1 MLAEKKHPRSLTPK
15 PTVAEAKMWE
25 RVYPA
30 TSRGIKPLPPAKI
43 SVPFGSGSVHWAS
56 PMRQPTSDLRIR
68 TAQPLLS
75 PAMLEEDLPL
85 GESGAA
91 LVDAARRA
99 IGDILRG
106 RDDRLLAVV
115 GPCSIH
121 DPAAALAYARQLK
134 PVADRL
140 ARDLLVVMRV
150 YFEKPRTT
158 IGWKGLINDPHLDGS
173 FQVNTGLRLA
183 RRLMLDIN
191 AAGLP
196 IGTEFLDTTLGQYYA
211 DLVSWA
217 AIGARTTESQI
228 HRELASGLSMPVGF
242 KNRTDGDLQVAVDAI
257 VSARHPHC
265 FPSLTREGAAAVL
278 ATTGNPE
285 GHIVLRGGS
294 RSGPNYDHATVH
306 EAEILLREAGALPAV
321 LVDCSHG
328 NSGKNPAQ
336 QVKVAA
342 DIAAQVAAG
351 ERALIGFML
360 ESNLVGGSQVH
371 EPGRPLTP
379 GQSIT
384 DACLSFEE
392 TLPLLETLAAAAA
405 ARRAGR

>member
-1 MLAEKKHPRSLTPK
+1 
-15 PTVAEAKMWE
+15 
-25 RVYPA
+25 
-30 TSRGIKPLPPAKI
+30 
-43 SVPFGSGSVHWAS
+43 
-56 PMRQPTSDLRIR
+56 MRQPTSDIRIL
-68 TAQPLLS
+68 TARPLVS
-75 PAMLEEDLPL
+75 PAILEEDLPL
-85 GESGAA
+85 AESGAA
-91 LVDAARRA
+91 LVQAARRTVSE
-99 IGDILRG
+99 ILQG
-106 RDDRLLAVV
+106 RDDRLIAIV

-121 DPAAALAYARQLK
+121 DPAAALEYARQLK

-158 IGWKGLINDPHLDGS
+158 VGWKGLINDPKLDGS

-183 RRLMLDIN
+183 RQLMLDVN
-191 AAGLP
+191 QAGLP

-211 DLVSWA
+211 DLVTWA

-265 FPSLTREGAAAVL
+265 FPSLTREGAPAVL

-285 GHIVLRGGS
+285 GHMVLRGGS
-294 RSGPNYDHATVH
+294 RTGPNYDAKHIAHAV
-306 EAEILLREAGALPAV
+306 ELLTQSGSLPVV

-328 NSGKNPAQ
+328 NSGKKHDQQPA
-336 QVKVAA
+336 VAA
-342 DIAAQVAAG
+342 DVAAQVAAG
-351 ERALIGFML
+351 SHAIIGVML
-360 ESNLVGGSQVH
+360 ESNLVGGAQTH
-371 EPGRPLTP
+371 EPGKPLKH

-384 DACLSFEE
+384 DACLSFAETVPVLEE
-392 TLPLLETLAAAAA
+392 LARAVA
-405 ARRAGR
+405 ARRQAR

>member
-1 MLAEKKHPRSLTPK
+1 
-15 PTVAEAKMWE
+15 
-25 RVYPA
+25 
-30 TSRGIKPLPPAKI
+30 
-43 SVPFGSGSVHWAS
+43 
-56 PMRQPTSDLRIR
+56 MRQPTADLRIR
-68 TAQPLLS
+68 TARPLLS
-75 PAMLEEDLPL
+75 PAILEEDLPL
-85 GESGAA
+85 PESGAA
-91 LVDAARRA
+91 LVDASRRA
-99 IGDILRG
+99 ISEIIHG
-106 RDDRLLAVV
+106 RDSRLLAIV

-121 DPAAALAYARQLK
+121 DPAAALEYARRLQ
-134 PVADRL
+134 PAADRL

-158 IGWKGLINDPHLDGS
+158 VGWKGLINDPNLDGS

-183 RRLMLDIN
+183 RRLMLDIT
-191 AAGLP
+191 ATGLP
-196 IGTEFLDTTLGQYYA
+196 IATEFLDTTLGQYYA

-265 FPSLTREGAAAVL
+265 FPSLTREGAPAVL

-285 GHIVLRGGS
+285 GHLVLRGGTK
-294 RSGPNYDHATVH
+294 PNHDRESVH
-306 EAEILLREAGALPAV
+306 KAAALLRKSGSLPVV

-328 NSGKNPAQ
+328 NSGKKHDQ
-336 QVKVAA
+336 QPRVAA

-351 ERALIGFML
+351 ERAIIGFML
-360 ESNLVGGSQVH
+360 ESNLVAGSQA
-371 EPGRPLTP
+371 PGPRDRLVY

-384 DACLSFEE
+384 DACLSFDE
-392 TLPLLETLAAAAA
+392 TVPLLEQLAQAAAH
-405 ARRAGR
+405 RRVAPAGNK